1 MAAAIQLNDVCY
13 EYRNQFQRVNAV
25 QNVSYLFETGKL
37 YAVMG
42 ASGSGKSTLLSMMAG
57 LRLPTSGSVM
67 IDGKALETLD
77 RCKLRRERIAVIY
90 QDFNLFPHLTV
101 LENAVYPLL
110 IQKRGKRAAEAAAK
124 EKLASVGILS
134 DMLSRF
140 PNMLSGGE
148 QQRVAIARALTSGS
162 TILLADEPT
171 GNLDSENGKNIVAIL
186 KRLAHEENRCV
197 VIVTHDASVADE
209 ADERLRMQD
218 GRIL

>member
-1 MAAAIQLNDVCY
+1 MEIQLSDVCY
-13 EYRNQFQRVNAV
+13 EYRNKFRRVNAV
-25 QNVSYLFETGKL
+25 QNVSCLFEAGTL

-42 ASGSGKSTLLSMMAG
+42 TSGSGKSTLLSMMAG
-57 LRLPTSGSVM
+57 LRLPTSGQVA
-67 IDGKALETLD
+67 IDGEPLDTLD

-90 QDFNLFPHLTV
+90 QDFNLFPLLTV
-101 LENAVYPLL
+101 LENTAYPLL
-110 IQKRGKRAAEAAAK
+110 IQKRDKRAAEAAAK
-124 EKLASVGILS
+124 ENLASVGIRP
-134 DMLSRF
+134 DMQHRF

-186 KRLAHEENRCV
+186 KRLAHEENCCV
-197 VIVTHDASVADE
+197 VIVTHDVSVADE
-209 ADERLRMQD
+209 ADVRLTMQD